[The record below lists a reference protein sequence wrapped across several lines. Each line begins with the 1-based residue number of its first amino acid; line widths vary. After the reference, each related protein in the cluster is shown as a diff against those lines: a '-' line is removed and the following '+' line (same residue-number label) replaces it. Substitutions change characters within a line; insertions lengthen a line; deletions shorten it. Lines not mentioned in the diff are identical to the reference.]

1 MMTDADVREAIAA
14 ERGELATLL
23 DRFQPAMWDAR
34 TLCAGWTPREVV
46 AHMTMPFRLSL
57 RQFAIGMLTA
67 RGNFNRMA
75 DRYARRDAAALSP
88 DQLVTCLQDNAR
100 HGWKPPGGGLEAA
113 LSHDVIHGLDIT
125 VSLGLDRR
133 VPEERLRIVL
143 NGVKPKQVKYFGV
156 DLDGI
161 ELRATDLDW
170 CFGSGSA
177 VTGAAQDLLLVLC
190 GRKLPVGRL
199 QGWPGQRF
207 TAA

>member
-1 MMTDADVREAIAA
+1 MTDADVREAIAA

-23 DRFQPAMWDAR
+23 DRLQPAMWDAR

-57 RQFAIGMLTA
+57 RQFAIGMLAA

-88 DQLVTCLQDNAR
+88 DQLVTCLRDNAG
-100 HGWKPPGGGLEAA
+100 HGWKPPGGGVEGA

-133 VPEERLRIVL
+133 SR
-143 NGVKPKQVKYFGV
+143 
-156 DLDGI
+156 
-161 ELRATDLDW
+161 RATTH
-170 CFGSGSA
+170 SPRRS
-177 VTGAAQDLLLVLC
+177 
-190 GRKLPVGRL
+190 
-199 QGWPGQRF
+199 
-207 TAA
+207 